1 MSQNKRNEHA
11 DNYFDPRVLKNYCRN
26 DILFTFEL
34 AGRQAGRLIA
44 KGELEMKR
52 NELQAMLHDANQLIK
67 RIYETNECGN
77 SGCNA
82 RCRYNAIC
90 EAAHMT
96 YKLIK
101 RQSDLYNIK
110 RSVKDDNN

>member
-1 MSQNKRNEHA
+1 MSQNKRKEHA
-11 DNYFDPRVLKNYCRN
+11 EHYFGPRVLENYCRN

-44 KGELEMKR
+44 KGELEMKQ
-52 NELQAMLHDANQLIK
+52 NELQAMLHDANRLIK

-77 SGCNA
+77 SGCDG
-82 RCRYNAIC
+82 RCCYSAIC

-101 RQSDLYNIK
+101 RQVDLYNIK
-110 RSVKDDNN
+110 RSVKHDNN